1 MNNEYVLSPANE
13 LIYVKDM
20 TDIIDFKSIN
30 TEFNKLLF
38 VNNEFNEIS
47 NGLQFFDNN
56 IFENTKKLL
65 ELECETY
72 LNECYNIK
80 DMYDSITITNSW
92 GNKTKPKQSHHEH
105 MHPLSVVSGVIYLDN
120 NVDNLN
126 LNFVLQNRG
135 AEIPYFMD
143 QDKEAR
149 MSLKSILEM
158 SGHDPK
164 IDNNLK
170 NHVILFLSNL
180 KHYVTPTP
188 NNSLPRKSISFNT
201 FWKGMI
207 GQKGNAL
214 GTISFD
220 KVSVL
225 SEHKI

>member
-13 LIYVKDM
+13 LIFIKDM

-30 TEFNKLLF
+30 TEFNKLAF
-38 VNNEFNEIS
+38 TKNQFNDIS
-47 NGLQFFDNN
+47 SGLNFFDNT

-65 ELECETY
+65 ELECKNY
-72 LNECYNIK
+72 LNDCYHIQE
-80 DMYDSITITNSW
+80 MYQDITITNSW

-120 NVDNLN
+120 NIDNLN

-135 AEIPYFMD
+135 AEIPYFIE

-170 NHVILFLSNL
+170 NHIILFLSNL

-207 GQKGNAL
+207 GQKNQAL
-214 GTISFD
+214 GTLSFD
-220 KVSVL
+220 QVSVF

>member
-1 MNNEYVLSPANE
+1 MHNEYVVSPANE
-13 LIYVKDM
+13 LIYIKDM

-30 TEFNKLLF
+30 TEFNKLQF
-38 VNNEFNEIS
+38 INNEFNEITVE
-47 NGLQFFDNN
+47 LQFFNN
-56 IFENTKKLL
+56 LIFEDTKKLL
-65 ELECETY
+65 ELECKTY
-72 LNECYNIK
+72 LNDCYNIK
-80 DMYDSITITNSW
+80 DMYDDISITNSW
-92 GNKTKPKQSHHEH
+92 GNKTKPKQYHHEH
-105 MHPLSVVSGVIYLDN
+105 IHPFSVVSGVIYLDN

-201 FWKGMI
+201 FWRGMI
-207 GQKGNAL
+207 GQKGNPL
-214 GTISFD
+214 GSLSFD
-220 KVSVL
+220 QLSVIPK
-225 SEHKI
+225 HKI